1 MTHLSISVVMFFLVS
16 FIVLPYLVV
25 LAVSKSG
32 MTTKFYQEHKPA
44 GLENRRGRNLYKL
57 EGQ

>member
-1 MTHLSISVVMFFLVS
+1 MTHLIISLAMFFLVS
-16 FIVLPYLVV
+16 FIVLRCLEG
-25 LAVSKSG
+25 LAMSISSVTIKI
-32 MTTKFYQEHKPA
+32 YQKHKPA